1 MVVYY
6 GRGPLTNEAGNFFN
20 NFLSAT
26 TIANI
31 GSGTKLL
38 IESYENKTIILN
50 CPEGSILTGITA
62 MYGNPDGEID
72 CPARQQPNS
81 NGKCF
86 ETFRNGTCPTGRY
99 CYLARHPTS
108 NSKCC
113 YRTPEGLGYNE
124 YENGVLKDTKCNST
138 YASYVINGL
147 CYGKQACSVEIDN
160 NEIYSWTESENTP
173 VYILFILMFL
183 FIIYYYVIV
192 CSWYRKTISK

>member
-1 MVVYY
+1 MVLYY
-6 GRGPLTNEAGNFFN
+6 GKGPLTNEAGNFFN

-38 IESYENKTIILN
+38 VEATENKTIILN

-62 MYGNPDGEID
+62 LYGEPVGQID
-72 CPARQQPNS
+72 CPAIQQPNS

-86 ETFRNGTCPTGRY
+86 ETFRNGTCPDNHY

-113 YRTPEGLGYNE
+113 YRTPEGLGNNE
-124 YENGVLKDTKCNST
+124 YENEKLKDTKCNST
-138 YASYVINGL
+138 FASYVINGL
-147 CYGKQACSVEIDN
+147 CNGYQTCSVDIFTQKH
-160 NEIYSWTESENTP
+160 YSWPETKNTP
-173 VYILFILMFL
+173 VYIII
-183 FIIYYYVIV
+183 IIYVV
-192 CSWYRKTISK
+192 CS